1 MAFWKPGTIA
11 PGSTVDR
18 EGEKESAE
26 NVATFVRQSLAALS
40 IKEQRQHLPIYKSRE
55 QILYLVEKYQTTIVV
70 GQTGCGKTTQVPQ
83 YLDEAGW
90 TTDGRVIACTQPRR
104 VAATTVAQRV
114 AEEMGVTLGED
125 VGYTIR
131 FEDVT
136 STARTRIKYM
146 TDGMLF
152 RETLVDPLL
161 TRYSVIMID
170 EAHERSLYTDVLVG
184 VLKKIQR
191 KRPDL
196 RLIISSAT
204 LDAEAFLDFFNT
216 NTTGDPAHDT
226 AAIVSLEGRTF
237 PVDIMYAEAP
247 VDDYVERA
255 VQTVFDVHT
264 KDSPGDVLVF
274 MPGRDQIEKVVSEV
288 TERATTLPP
297 KYNALLPLPLYAGL
311 PTAEQTLVFQPP
323 PPRTRKIIVA
333 TNIAEASVTIDG
345 VVHVIDAGFVR
356 LRAYNPRT
364 GLESLTTVPVSK
376 AAARQRAGRAGRTRP
391 GKAYRLYTEEAY
403 RRLREQ
409 NVPEIQRSN
418 LVTVVL
424 QLKAL
429 GIENVAR
436 FEFLSGPPAEL
447 MVRALEVRQNDE
459 DCLVAGGVWWGD
471 GTLNVCTGF
480 LTFPLGGGGIPR
492 IHKLLY
498 SLGALDDYGRLTMPL
513 GIQLAEFPVDPML
526 GKILLDSHKFN
537 CGEEMLTIAAMLSV
551 QNPFIH
557 PYSTPVLQVQSEH
570 RKFHALE
577 GDHLTLLN
585 VYTAFVTRGAKSARW
600 CRDRFLDFKALS
612 RAMAIR
618 AQLARYLAR
627 FDVPV
632 ESSRDSV
639 AIRKCLVGGY
649 FAQAASADEGPEGV
663 WRSVRDGVVLNIHPS
678 SVLFNRRPKWVIFHE
693 VVETTK
699 PFMRD
704 LTVIEPE
711 WLAELAPHF
720 YEFKNVKGTDRK
732 S

>member
-447 MVRALEVRQNDE
+447 MVRALE
-459 DCLVAGGVWWGD
+459 
-471 GTLNVCTGF
+471 
-480 LTFPLGGGGIPR
+480 
-492 IHKLLY
+492 LLY

-711 WLAELAPHF
+711 WLAEL
-720 YEFKNVKGTDRK
+720 
-732 S
+732 